1 MDSDIHQI
9 NHYPVDSIVHYL
21 NNWHQDLTKEVSFSE
36 AEKYFSSQYIYTE
49 VSCQVKLCR
58 LHGKVYTRGAGMA
71 QWWECLPPNNV
82 AWVWILDPAS

>member
-36 AEKYFSSQYIYTE
+36 AEKYFSSQYIYT
-49 VSCQVKLCR
+49 QRFLAR
-58 LHGKVYTRGAGMA
+58 
-71 QWWECLPPNNV
+71 
-82 AWVWILDPAS
+82 